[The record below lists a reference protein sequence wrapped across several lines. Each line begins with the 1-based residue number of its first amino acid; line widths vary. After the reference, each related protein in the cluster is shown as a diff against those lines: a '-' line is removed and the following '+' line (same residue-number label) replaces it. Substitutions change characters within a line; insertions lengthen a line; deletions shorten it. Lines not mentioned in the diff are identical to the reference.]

1 VRLLFWP
8 WKSRRLPLAAG
19 ILGAMLVLHAAIV
32 PLLYVGLDR
41 IIVRTHSELFVA
53 VAHGYLAARVREFDS
68 QRFARSTEDLEAFVD
83 EIQSSGLVEYTEVQ
97 WNGQVLRRLAD
108 PLHPPPE
115 RTEHDRFGEGN
126 DRIYHVVAKLDSGGQ
141 PGTLRLG
148 FGEAPITAHI
158 AEARRLMVYALAAY
172 AVAVVGAALF
182 LARWLWR
189 PLNLLQQRSMRV
201 AAGDLHEELRVA
213 SGIREFDQLGASL
226 EQMRAELVDAGAQLH
241 RKQRLETVGT
251 LAGGVAHEF
260 NNILVPLTLFTE
272 SALKVIPAEHVANP
286 WLTRAVAAARR
297 AREVVSKLLL
307 FSGRGPPANL
317 TPMQIA
323 PAVEEALRLFG
334 SLRPS
339 NIELDVRIDPATDL
353 VAATSGLVVQI
364 VMNLCTNAYQAIPPS
379 GGRITVALGNVQ
391 QDGGKF
397 VQLTV
402 ADTGVGMDP
411 QTASRALE
419 PFFTTREIGGGSGL
433 GLAVVHGLVKSMSG
447 GISVASE
454 LGHGTEFKILFPS
467 VGTGT

>member
-1 VRLLFWP
+1 MIWP
-8 WKSRRLPLAAG
+8 WKNRRLPLAAG
-19 ILGAMLVLHAAIV
+19 ILCAMLALHAAIV

-53 VAHGYLAARVREFDS
+53 VAHGYMTARVREFNS
-68 QRFARSTEDLEAFVD
+68 QRIAHSTEDLEAFVD

-97 WNGQVLRRLAD
+97 WNGQLLRRFAD

-115 RTEHDRFGEGN
+115 HTEHDRFGEGS
-126 DRIYHVVAKLDSGGQ
+126 DRIYHVVAKLDSAGR

-158 AEARRLMVYALAAY
+158 EEARRLMVYALAAY

-189 PLNLLQQRSMRV
+189 PLKLLQRRSMRV
-201 AAGDLHEELRVA
+201 AAGDLHEELHVA
-213 SGIREFDQLGASL
+213 TGIREFDQLGESL
-226 EQMRAELVDAGAQLH
+226 EQMRAGLVDAGAQLH

-272 SALKVIPAEHVANP
+272 SALKMLPAEHVASP
-286 WLTRAVAAARR
+286 WLTRAVGAAKR

-307 FSGRGPPANL
+307 FSGRGPPAKL

-353 VAATSGLVVQI
+353 IAATSGLIVQI
-364 VMNLCTNAYQAIPPS
+364 LMNLCTNAYQAIPPS
-379 GGRITVALGNVQ
+379 GGRITVVLCNVQ
-391 QDGGKF
+391 QGSGKF
-397 VQLTV
+397 VQLAV

-411 QTASRALE
+411 ETASRVLE
-419 PFFTTREIGGGSGL
+419 PFFTTREIGGGTGL
-433 GLAVVHGLVKSMSG
+433 GLAVVHGLVKSMGG

-467 VGTGT
+467 VGIET